1 LTVFQERLKQEMERK
16 GIKQADL
23 ARSTGISTGAISKYF
38 TIPDRKIDAIN
49 MLKIAKALDVNSE
62 WLYGFTNIR
71 KPFCEPSIVDI
82 YEQLSDGRK
91 KELTDYAKFL
101 LSKESGDDK

>member
-1 LTVFQERLKQEMERK
+1 MTVFQERLGQEMKRK

-49 MLKIAKALDVNSE
+49 ILKIAKALNVNAE
-62 WLYGFTNIR
+62 WLFGFTDT
-71 KPFCEPSIVDI
+71 KKEFYEPPIVDI
-82 YEQLSDGRK
+82 YGQLSDDKK

-101 LSKESGDDK
+101 LSNETGENK